1 MLTLGVVLTAIVAVF
16 AVYTVLAPLALNYG
30 RFGNG
35 FRLPCPERNETAK
48 VDVNAAGAAI
58 SSAYG
63 LQRLHMRKCSL
74 LSPGDVCDE
83 ACLKG
88 ISA

>member
-1 MLTLGVVLTAIVAVF
+1 MLTLGVVLTAIVTVF
-16 AVYTVLAPLALNYG
+16 AIYTVLAPLALNYG

-35 FRLPCPERNETAK
+35 FRLPCPERKVAAQ

-74 LSPGDVCDE
+74 LAPGDGCNE

-88 ISA
+88 VSA